1 MARLSRIAGRLVHSR
16 LLGVTLG
23 AALLGVGAVLAWS
36 LLQGAPTYQVTARF
50 ASAQGVFPGA
60 PVSLLGVKV
69 GSVRH
74 VQVQGSSVLVT
85 MDVASSQ
92 ALPAGVDAQLV
103 EPELLGEPDIELSP
117 GYVGGATLEP
127 GAVIPEDRTEVPAST
142 DQLLNQLERV
152 LGAIKPSSAHQLV
165 ESLAS
170 DLQGEGAQLNSLLS
184 NAASTVSLLANK
196 GDDLGQLD
204 GELAS
209 ITGTLRSHETELA
222 DLVTA
227 YDTVSAVLVSHQQ
240 ALGDSITQLADASEA
255 LAGFL
260 SPNLRPIEQDVAV
273 ITTVGR
279 TLDRNLASLDEAV
292 DASASL
298 FTAAHRAYDPVE
310 NWLDLNDQLAPGMS
324 AEVVEGLVRDRL
336 AGVCRRVL
344 AHHSAGLD
352 SQALGTLASC
362 GNPDSDYFDPILSLI
377 GKVLEG
383 LPGGVP
389 SGLPSLSQAVGTIP
403 GLTPAQRSDVAQTF
417 AAPPAGGP
425 SAALPAAEKG
435 HSRHKVSL
443 SALDKAIDAVLGSLP
458 PASSLLGGSSGATG
472 ASGTTGATGTTGA
485 GGLGGLLGGSGS
497 AAGAGTPASW
507 EMPGGLTSYLDS
519 FFEGGI

>member
-1 MARLSRIAGRLVHSR
+1 MARVSRIARRLLRSR
-16 LLGVTLG
+16 LLGVALG
-23 AALLGVGAVLAWS
+23 AAVLGGGAVLAASW
-36 LLQGAPTYQVTARF
+36 LEGTPTYQVEARF

-69 GSVRH
+69 GSVR
-74 VQVQGSSVLVT
+74 QVQFQGTSVLVT
-85 MDVASSQ
+85 IDVASSQ
-92 ALPAGVDAQLV
+92 PLPAGVDAQLV

-117 GYVGGATLEP
+117 GYAGGATLEP
-127 GAVIPEDRTEVPAST
+127 GAVIPEDRTEVPATT
-142 DQLLNQLERV
+142 DQLLDQLERV
-152 LGAIKPSSAHQLV
+152 LGAIQPSSARQLV
-165 ESLAS
+165 ESLAA
-170 DLQGEGAQLNSLLS
+170 DLQGEGAKLNSLLG
-184 NAASTVSLLANK
+184 NAAATVSLLASK
-196 GDDLGQLD
+196 GDDLGRLD

-209 ITGTLRSHETELA
+209 ITGTLRSHESELA

-240 ALGDSITQLADASEA
+240 ALGDSITQLADASEE

-260 SPNLRPIEQDVAV
+260 SPNLRPIEHDVAV

-279 TLDRNLASLDEAV
+279 TLDRNLSSLDEAV

-298 FTAAHRAYDPVE
+298 FAAAHRAYDPVE

-344 AHHSAGLD
+344 AHHSSGLD
-352 SQALGTLASC
+352 AQALGTLASC
-362 GNPDSDYFDPILSLI
+362 GNPDSDYFDPILGLI
-377 GKVLEG
+377 GRVLEG

-403 GLTPAQRSDVAQTF
+403 GLTPAQRSDIAKTF

-425 SAALPAAEKG
+425 AAALPAAQKG
-435 HSRHKVSL
+435 HARHKVSL
-443 SALDKAIDAVLGSLP
+443 SALDKAIDAVLGALP
-458 PASSLLGGSSGATG
+458 PASGLLGGSTGPTG
-472 ASGTTGATGTTGA
+472 ASGTTGATGTTGS

-497 AAGAGTPASW
+497 AAGAGSPSSW
-507 EMPGGLTSYLDS
+507 ATPGGLTSYIDA
-519 FFEGGI
+519 FIEGGA